1 MSNAYIDGFV
11 IAVPTSN
18 KQKFIEHAQ
27 KADSVFKELGATRII
42 ECWGDDIPNGR
53 LTDFRRAVQAG
64 EDETVVFAWIEWPD
78 KQTRDTAMGRMSEL
92 MKTDER
98 LNCETNPTPFD
109 GSRMIFGGFMPIL
122 ELQ

>member
-42 ECWGDDIPNGR
+42 ECWGDDVPNGR

-64 EDETVVFAWIEWPD
+64 KDETVVFAWIEWPD

-109 GSRMIFGGFMPIL
+109 GSRMIFGGFTPIL